1 MAEVYY
7 SYGITTQIAS
17 IRGRRVIISGIREV
31 VVANR
36 EVQLQK
42 SLNYSQ

>member
-17 IRGRRVIISGIREV
+17 IRGRRMIFSGIKKV
-31 VVANR
+31 VVANK